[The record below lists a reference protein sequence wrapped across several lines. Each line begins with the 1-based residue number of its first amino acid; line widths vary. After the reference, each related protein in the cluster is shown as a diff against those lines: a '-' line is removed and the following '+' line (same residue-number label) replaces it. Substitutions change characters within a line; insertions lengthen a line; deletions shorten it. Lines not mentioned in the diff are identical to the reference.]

1 MTNAASATEIAQMQR
16 SSPLAC
22 PESAHLTSLPVTP
35 AHDAPHRISPSSRR
49 PCLVHHN
56 SPTRAV
62 LFSAR
67 ATGESMPSQ
76 AVAPAR
82 TATPPAGAKIINPAD
97 LKSTP
102 HAQFKGVE
110 VCKLLTKADDNVDV
124 TCTIVR
130 WHPGAEIARHIHE
143 NSDDILYF

>member
-1 MTNAASATEIAQMQR
+1 
-16 SSPLAC
+16 
-22 PESAHLTSLPVTP
+22 
-35 AHDAPHRISPSSRR
+35 
-49 PCLVHHN
+49 
-56 SPTRAV
+56 
-62 LFSAR
+62 
-67 ATGESMPSQ
+67 MPSQ

-97 LKSTP
+97 LKFTP

-143 NSDDILYF
+143 NSDDILYFFQGKATIWIDGIGDVPVSAGSFVRIPKGVLHQPHDITEEVIAHDIWFPALF